1 MKIRPTIFAMLLMG
15 FGCFASATF
24 GQQDDD
30 VRGAFLTSRPKTE
43 NKSAPSSRPNRHRP
57 KSTVA
62 KPVGSPQP
70 TTAMNNA
77 VVVSGPAKPLGR
89 LGIGLTLFTRDAN
102 GLTVRVD
109 PSHEFHKGDRVRFL
123 METNADGFLYIFNTT
138 DGGAPVLIY
147 PDPALDEGGNF
158 IQAHVPV
165 ELPSSAATEERLKW
179 LTFDEHAGA
188 ERLYLVFTREP
199 LATVPI
205 DEDLVNYCRARETNC
220 PLRPPAE
227 LWAQIQKELAVPVQ
241 VAKTQVYGRPQTV
254 TEHDATTRGIG
265 LSKSDPEPAVIMLT
279 ASTASNMLVTT
290 VDLIHR

>member
-1 MKIRPTIFAMLLMG
+1 
-15 FGCFASATF
+15 
-24 GQQDDD
+24 
-30 VRGAFLTSRPKTE
+30 
-43 NKSAPSSRPNRHRP
+43 
-57 KSTVA
+57 
-62 KPVGSPQP
+62 
-70 TTAMNNA
+70 
-77 VVVSGPAKPLGR
+77 VVVASGPAKPLGR

-102 GLTVRVD
+102 GLAVRVD
-109 PSHEFHKGDRVRFL
+109 PSHEFHRGDRVRFL

-165 ELPSSAATEERLKW
+165 ELPSSVATEERLRW

-220 PLRPPAE
+220 PLRPAAE

-254 TEHDATTRGIG
+254 NEHDATTRGIG

-279 ASTASNMLVTT
+279 ASTVSNMLVTT